1 LEAVTT
7 ASVLRALLGGSLI
20 GLAATLALLG
30 HGRIAGIS
38 GTFGRVL
45 ERDGGRGFRLP
56 FVLALIAIGALATLI
71 APHSFG
77 TAVRSTPMLA
87 VAGVLVGI
95 GCTLGNGCTSG
106 HGVCGISRGSA
117 RSIVATLTFMLTG
130 AITVALAGAHA

>member
-1 LEAVTT
+1 MTVT
-7 ASVLRALLGGSLI
+7 SVLRALLGGSLI
-20 GLAATLALLG
+20 GLAATIALLG

-45 ERDGGRGFRLP
+45 ERDGGQRFRVP
-56 FVLALIAIGALATLI
+56 FVLALLAVGALAAAL

-77 TAVRSTPMLA
+77 AAVRSTPVLA
-87 VAGVLVGI
+87 LAGVIVGI

-117 RSIVATLTFMLTG
+117 RSFVATITFMLTG
-130 AITVALAGAHA
+130 AITVALVGAHA